1 MLAIANW
8 IIENLGFLLTLIFAV
23 LPNSP
28 FSTPASPPGSINL
41 GWITWVFDF
50 PTWIKHMA
58 ILLTAIYTW
67 YGIRVLARWAKVARD

>member
-1 MLAIANW
+1 MVTIANW
-8 IIENLGFLLTLIFAV
+8 IIENLGLLLALIFAV